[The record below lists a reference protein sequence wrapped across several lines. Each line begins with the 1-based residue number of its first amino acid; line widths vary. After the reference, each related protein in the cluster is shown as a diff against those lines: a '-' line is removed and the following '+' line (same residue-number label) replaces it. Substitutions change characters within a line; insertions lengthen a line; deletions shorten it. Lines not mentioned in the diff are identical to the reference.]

1 MMFMNMNQRNGMPG
15 GCWSKEPDEAGER
28 VATAHE
34 DNIEECA
41 VILQED

>member
-1 MMFMNMNQRNGMPG
+1 MPG
-15 GCWSKEPDEAGER
+15 GCWSKETGEAGER
-28 VATAHE
+28 VVPPE

>member
-1 MMFMNMNQRNGMPG
+1 MDEMRWRTNVANLA
-15 GCWSKEPDEAGER
+15 EPDYIGVR

-34 DNIEECA
+34 DNIGECA

>member
-1 MMFMNMNQRNGMPG
+1 MNMELEMPG
-15 GCWSKEPDEAGER
+15 GCWSKETGEGGER

-34 DNIEECA
+34 DNLGECA